1 MIQGLKQQAD
11 QQNNELMIAMGGGI
25 PDLIYSDLSRLRII
39 LMNLLT
45 NAIKFTVNG
54 QIQITCNYSIDKRH
68 DIEYF

>member
-54 QIQITCNYSIDKRH
+54 QI
-68 DIEYF
+68 